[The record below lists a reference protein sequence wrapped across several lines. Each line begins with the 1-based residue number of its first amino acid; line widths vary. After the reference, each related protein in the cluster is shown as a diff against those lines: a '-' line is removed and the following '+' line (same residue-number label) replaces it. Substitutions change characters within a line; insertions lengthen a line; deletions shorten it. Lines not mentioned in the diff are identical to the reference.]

1 MAGRAGDALLNVA
14 LVVAG
19 LLVLVLL
26 YGLGTRALTP
36 RTVPVREA
44 DELAIGPDVAPEARD
59 PIQVEVRNASGTDG
73 AAARTMGYLRRRGF
87 DVIEVGN
94 APLQPLSSVVVRA
107 GTEAYA
113 QRVAGALGIDPSQIE
128 TEGPHLDYD
137 PDVAVYLGR
146 DHHEL
151 TPFAGDAPADSP

>member
-1 MAGRAGDALLNVA
+1 MSTRARAGDVLLNVA
-14 LVVAG
+14 LVAAG
-19 LLVLVLL
+19 VLVLVLL
-26 YGLGTRALTP
+26 YSFGTRVLTP

-44 DELAIGPDVAPEARD
+44 DPLEVAEVGQD

-73 AAARTMGYLRRRGF
+73 IAARTMTYLRRRGF

-94 APLQPLSSVVVRA
+94 APLQPLSTVVVRA

-113 QRVAGALGIDPSQIE
+113 RNVAGALGIDPSQIE

-137 PDVAVYLGR
+137 PDVAVYLGQ
-146 DHHEL
+146 DHSEL
-151 TPFAGDAPADSP
+151 TPFAGDLPADTP

>member
-1 MAGRAGDALLNVA
+1 MSTRARAGDVLLNLA

-19 LLVLVLL
+19 VLLLALL

-44 DELAIGPDVAPEARD
+44 DPALASDAERPD

-73 AAARTMGYLRRRGF
+73 AAARTMSFLRRRGF

-94 APLQPLSSVVVRA
+94 APLQPLSTVVVRA
-107 GTEAYA
+107 GTAVYA
-113 QRVAGALGIDPSQIE
+113 ERVAGALGIDPSQIE
-128 TEGPHLDYD
+128 TDGPRADYD
-137 PDVAVYLGR
+137 PDIAVYLGR
-146 DHHEL
+146 DHSEL
-151 TPFAGDAPADSP
+151 TPFSGDALPDAP

>member
-1 MAGRAGDALLNVA
+1 MLLNVA

-19 LLVLVLL
+19 VLVLVLL
-26 YGLGTRALTP
+26 YGLGLRALTP
-36 RTVPVREA
+36 RTAPVRDA
-44 DELAIGPDVAPEARD
+44 DPALGVVDGARD

-73 AAARTMGYLRRRGF
+73 AAARTMRYLRRRGF

-107 GTEAYA
+107 GTDAYA
-113 QRVAGALGIDPSQIE
+113 RRVAGALGIDPSQIE
-128 TEGPHLDYD
+128 TRRPLGLDYD

-146 DHHEL
+146 RP
-151 TPFAGDAPADSP
+151 PF

>member
-44 DELAIGPDVAPEARD
+44 DELLAGPGVAPEAPD

-107 GTEAYA
+107 GTVAYA

-151 TPFAGDAPADSP
+151 TPFADATPADSP

>member
-1 MAGRAGDALLNVA
+1 MSTRAGDLLLNVA
-14 LVVAG
+14 LVAAG
-19 LLVLVLL
+19 VLVLVLL

-36 RTVPVREA
+36 RTVPVREPDPQVRVDA
-44 DELAIGPDVAPEARD
+44 SELRD

-73 AAARTMGYLRRRGF
+73 AAARTMTYLRRRGF

-94 APLQPLSSVVVRA
+94 APPQPLSTVVVRA

-137 PDVAVYLGR
+137 PDVAVYLGQ
-146 DHHEL
+146 DHSQL
-151 TPFAGDAPADSP
+151 TPFAGDLPADAP

>member
-1 MAGRAGDALLNVA
+1 MLNVA
-14 LVVAG
+14 LVAAG
-19 LLVLVLL
+19 VLVLVLL
-26 YGLGTRALTP
+26 YSLGTRWLTP

-44 DELAIGPDVAPEARD
+44 DPLVVAPDVAPD

-73 AAARTMGYLRRRGF
+73 AAARTMTYLRRRGF

-94 APLQPLSSVVVRA
+94 APLQPLSTVVVRA

-113 QRVAGALGIDPSQIE
+113 RNVAGALGIDPSQIE

-137 PDVAVYLGR
+137 PDVAVYLGQ
-146 DHHEL
+146 DHSEL
-151 TPFAGDAPADSP
+151 IPFAGESPDDTP

>member
-1 MAGRAGDALLNVA
+1 MSTRGRAGDVFLNIGLVA
-14 LVVAG
+14 AG
-19 LLVLVLL
+19 VLL
-26 YGLGTRALTP
+26 LLLLYSLGTRVLTP

-44 DELAIGPDVAPEARD
+44 DPLVVAEAGQD

-73 AAARTMGYLRRRGF
+73 AAARTMTFLRRRGF

-94 APLQPLSSVVVRA
+94 APLQPLSTVVVRA

-113 QRVAGALGIDPSQIE
+113 RNVAGALGIDASQIE

-137 PDVAVYLGR
+137 PDVAVYLGQ
-146 DHHEL
+146 DHSEL
-151 TPFAGDAPADSP
+151 TPFAGETPADTP